1 MKIFPAI
8 DIKDKK
14 CVRLIKGDFEKK
26 TEYATSP
33 IEQAAKYKD
42 HGFKNLH
49 IVDLD
54 GALTGKTVNLDII
67 QEIVNKYDFQIEI
80 GGGLRN
86 IQSIKQYI
94 DAGAEKV
101 ILGSGAIKNKD
112 FLKEACEKFKNKIA
126 LGLDAKDGNL
136 SVSGWQENL
145 NIKTFDFLKE
155 IKDFGVSR
163 IIFTDIN
170 RDGMKT
176 SPNFEETI
184 KIAEFANCPV
194 VISGGVSSID
204 DIKKAKN
211 LNNKKIEGI
220 IVGKAIYDGD
230 IKLKEL
236 AKEINAKK

>member
-136 SVSGWQENL
+136 SVSGWKENL
-145 NIKTFDFLKE
+145 NIKTIDFLKE
-155 IKDFGVSR
+155 VNDFGVSR

-170 RDGMKT
+170 KDGMKT
-176 SPNFEETI
+176 SPNYEETI
-184 KIAEFANCPV
+184 KIAETSNCPV
-194 VISGGVSSID
+194 IISGGVSSIN
-204 DIKKAKN
+204 DIKKAKE

-230 IKLKEL
+230 IKLDEL
-236 AKEINAKK
+236 AKEIDA

>member
-14 CVRLIKGDFEKK
+14 CVRLIKGDFENK
-26 TEYATSP
+26 TEYNTSP
-33 IEQAAKYKD
+33 VDQAAKYKD

-67 QEIVNKYDFQIEI
+67 KEIATKYDFKIEI

-86 IQSIKQYI
+86 IESIKQYI
-94 DAGAEKV
+94 DAGVEKV
-101 ILGSGAIKNKD
+101 ILGSGAIKNKE
-112 FLKEACEKFKNKIA
+112 FLKDACGKFKNKIA

-136 SVSGWQENL
+136 SVSGWKENL
-145 NIKTFDFLKE
+145 NIKTTDFLKE
-155 IKDFGVSR
+155 VNDFGVSR

-176 SPNFEETI
+176 SPNYEETI
-184 KIAEFANCPV
+184 IIANISNCPV
-194 VISGGVSSID
+194 VISGGVSSIN
-204 DIKKAKN
+204 DIKKAKE

-230 IKLKEL
+230 IKLDEL
-236 AKEINAKK
+236 AKEIDA